1 MAGETPWD
9 VQLAVPDGSLVV
21 TGDAAVDREQVP
33 AQVKEAIP
41 GRGRPA
47 RLLRKGLTNNRLS
60 RDPGAPEASLD
71 HLRAELATEL
81 SIDEYPPRVEAVQ
94 LGIGR
99 GLRME
104 AVRRP
109 SDIDGEPQRL
119 RLVVQ
124 YWVPVEQ
131 DEVVELVFTTS
142 NLGRAGELAAEFQ
155 VIAENLS
162 YTVEAPEPR

>member
-1 MAGETPWD
+1 M
-9 VQLAVPDGSLVV
+9 
-21 TGDAAVDREQVP
+21 
-33 AQVKEAIP
+33 
-41 GRGRPA
+41 
-47 RLLRKGLTNNRLS
+47 
-60 RDPGAPEASLD
+60 
-71 HLRAELATEL
+71 
-81 SIDEYPPRVEAVQ
+81 Y

-162 YTVEAPEPR
+162 YTVEAPGAP